1 MDAPE
6 IFNLLES
13 PLTETNLIE
22 ASAGTGKTYAVEG
35 IFLRLLLERGL
46 SVKEILVV
54 TYTVAATE
62 ELRDRIRGRVRAA
75 VAAFTS
81 GGHDDPFLDGLVRRT
96 TAREEALRRLRAALR
111 DFDEAPI
118 HTIHGFCQR
127 ALREHAFETRGTFDA
142 EMIPD
147 DRALKE
153 EIVRDFW
160 RRHLYGGAPEVPG
173 HALAR
178 KFGPEGFLEL
188 IEGRLFDPG
197 MRILPEAPPV
207 VLDALP
213 PFREAVEAVRRAWPA
228 ARDAVAA
235 CLRDPGLK
243 RNIYRNPDALLAEMD
258 AYTAARRTW
267 PPFDG
272 FDRFTATAIE
282 QGTRKGCTPPE
293 HPFFA
298 ACETLRE
305 RAAAWTEQADRHL
318 LFLKAELFRT
328 VRAELRQRKRR
339 RNIQCFDDLL
349 LDLREALAGPG
360 GSALA
365 EKLRA
370 RYRAA
375 VIDEFQDTD
384 PIQYAIF
391 ETVFGHGD
399 ATLFLIG
406 DPKQSIYSFRGADLF
421 TYLRASH
428 DVRRRHTLR
437 HNWRS
442 EPALIEAVNAVF
454 RHPDGAPFLYDAIP
468 FAEAIAGDVPER
480 AVLTVDGRPSPPFRL
495 WFLDGV
501 RLEAAGA
508 AKNQDRAA
516 DLIIRSV
523 AAEISR
529 LLDPRKGPRTTIGDA
544 PLVAGDI
551 AVLVRTNREARRV
564 REALR
569 TLGIPAVLH
578 STGNLFDTRE
588 AIEIERVLGAL
599 AAPRDEGRIRI
610 ALATDLMGLNGEALH
625 ALSGDETAWE
635 DRLARFRAYHA
646 LWDERGFIPMFR
658 RFLAAENV
666 RERLLAFPDGERRLT
681 NVLHLAEVLH
691 AEAVS
696 GRQGMAGLVQWLAR
710 QRDPVTPRLE
720 EHELRLESD
729 ARAVNIVTIH
739 KSKGLEYPVVFCP
752 FHWRGTKLR
761 QGEFLFHDP
770 ADDWRPTLVLTS
782 DAGTGRD
789 LALRETLA
797 EDIRLLYVALTRAR
811 HRCYLVWGPFKDA
824 GASALAYILHPTAG
838 ETGDGTAATEAGA
851 TGLDGNALRRELEAL
866 AASVPGAIALE
877 EMPPPDAAPRAASPE
892 AETALTCRTFTGL
905 PDRDR
910 PIASFSSLV
919 ADRALRP
926 ESPAEIGDPADLPD
940 RDGEAGTTTP
950 LPAEKPSGVFALP
963 RGTKTGNL
971 LHEILEEIDFTAASG
986 PAAERLFADKLAAYG
1001 FDPACRETVA
1011 RTIRLALDTPLDPDL
1026 DGLTL
1031 STVGRTD
1038 RLSELGFYVPLN
1050 RLTPDRLERLLAET
1064 GIAPTSG
1071 FPEGI
1076 GRLRFQPVRGFMRG
1090 YMDLVFRRAG
1100 RVYLV
1105 DWKTNFLGDTV
1116 ADYRP
1121 GALAQAM
1128 REAFYPLQYH
1138 LYVLALHR
1146 YLKRRLPG
1154 YDYDTHFGGV
1164 FYLFLRGLDS
1174 GNSGA
1179 TGIYRDR
1186 PARETIA
1193 ALERALLPAAAG
1205 SDGREEVP

>member
-6 IFNLLES
+6 IFDLLAS

-35 IFLRLLLERGL
+35 IVLRLLVERGL
-46 SVKEILVV
+46 SVQEVLVV

-62 ELRDRIRGRVRAA
+62 ELRDRIRGRIRAA
-75 VAAFTS
+75 VAAFMS

-96 TAREEALRRLRAALR
+96 AAREEALRRLRAALR

-142 EMIPD
+142 EMVPD
-147 DRALKE
+147 DRSLKE

-160 RRHLYGGAPEVPG
+160 RRHLYGAAPEVPG

-178 KFGPEGFLEL
+178 KFGPDGFLAL

-197 MRILPEAPPV
+197 LRILPEAPPV
-207 VLDALP
+207 ALDALP
-213 PFREAVEAVRRAWPA
+213 PFREAAEAVRRAWPA
-228 ARDAVAA
+228 AREAVAA
-235 CLRDPGLK
+235 CLRDDGLK
-243 RNIYRNPDALLAEMD
+243 RTVYKNPDALLAGMD

-272 FDRFTATAIE
+272 FDRFAATALR
-282 QGTRKGCTPPE
+282 QGTRKGFTPPE
-293 HPFFA
+293 HPFFNL
-298 ACETLRE
+298 CETLRE
-305 RAAAWTEQADRHL
+305 RAAAWADQADRHL

-328 VRAELRQRKRR
+328 VRAELRERKRR
-339 RNIQCFDDLL
+339 RNILCFDDLL

-360 GSALA
+360 GTALA
-365 EKLRA
+365 EKLRL

-391 ETVFGHGD
+391 ETVFGRGD

-421 TYLRASH
+421 TYLRASR
-428 DVRRRHTLR
+428 DVRRSHTLR

-442 EPALIEAVNAVF
+442 EPALIEAVNALF
-454 RHPDGAPFLYDAIP
+454 RRPGGAPFLYDEIP
-468 FAEAIAGDVPER
+468 FPEAVAGDVPER
-480 AVLTVDGRPSPPFRL
+480 AVLTADGKATPPLRL
-495 WFLDGV
+495 WFVDGT

-508 AKNQDRAA
+508 AKNRDRAA
-516 DLIIRSV
+516 ELIIRSV

-529 LLDPRKGPRTTIGDA
+529 LLGPGEGPRTTIGDA
-544 PLVAGDI
+544 PLAAGDI
-551 AVLVRTNREARRV
+551 AVLVRTNREARQV

-569 TLGIPAVLH
+569 ALGIPAVLH

-588 AIEIERVLGAL
+588 ALDVERVLAAL
-599 AAPRDEGRIRI
+599 AAPRDEGRMRI
-610 ALATDLMGLNGEALH
+610 ALATDLLGLNGEALH
-625 ALSGDETAWE
+625 ALGGDEAAWE
-635 DRLARFRAYHA
+635 DRLARFRTYHA

-658 RFLAAENV
+658 RFLAEENV

-696 GRQGMAGLVQWLAR
+696 GRPGMAGLVQWLAR
-710 QRDPVTPRLE
+710 QRDPGTPRLE

-752 FHWRGTKLR
+752 FHWGGAKLR
-761 QGEFLFHDP
+761 PGEFLFHDP
-770 ADDWRPTLVLTS
+770 ADDWRPTLVLAP
-782 DAGTGRD
+782 DAAPGRD

-824 GASALAYILHPTAG
+824 DASALAYILHPR
-838 ETGDGTAATEAGA
+838 AGA
-851 TGLDGNALRRELEAL
+851 GSTGPDGDTLRRELEAL
-866 AASVPGAIALE
+866 AASAPGAIALE
-877 EMPPPDAAPRAASPE
+877 AMPPPDAAPRAASP
-892 AETALTCRTFTGL
+892 AAAPALSCRTFAGL

-926 ESPAEIGDPADLPD
+926 ESPAEIGDPADRPD
-940 RDGEAGTTTP
+940 RDGEGGAAAPPPAG
-950 LPAEKPSGVFALP
+950 KPSGAFALP

-971 LHEILEEIDFTAASG
+971 LHEILEEIDFTAAAG
-986 PAAERLFADKLAAYG
+986 PAADQLFADKLAAYG
-1001 FDPACRETVA
+1001 FDPAWQETVA
-1011 RTIRLALDTPLDPDL
+1011 RTVRLALATPLVPDP
-1026 DGLTL
+1026 GGPTL
-1031 STVGRTD
+1031 AGVARAD

-1050 RLTPDRLERLLAET
+1050 RLTPDRLQRLLSEA
-1064 GIAPTSG
+1064 GIAPASG

-1090 YMDLVFRRAG
+1090 YMDLVFRHAG

-1121 GALAQAM
+1121 EALAQAM

-1154 YDYDTHFGGV
+1154 YDYGAHFGGV
-1164 FYLFLRGLDS
+1164 FYLFLRGLDPEHP
-1174 GNSGA
+1174 GA

-1186 PARETIA
+1186 PAPETIA
-1193 ALERALLPAAAG
+1193 ALERALLPAAPG
-1205 SDGREEVP
+1205 DGGEEGVP